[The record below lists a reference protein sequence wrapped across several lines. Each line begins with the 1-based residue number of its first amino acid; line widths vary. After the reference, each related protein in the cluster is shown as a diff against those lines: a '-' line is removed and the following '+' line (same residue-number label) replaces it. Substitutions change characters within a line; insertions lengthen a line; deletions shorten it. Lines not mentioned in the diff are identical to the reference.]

1 MIYSVHEA
9 KTQFS
14 KLLDMVGEGEDVV
27 IIRHGEPAARLVVV
41 KMEEKPVLGS
51 MKGEISFKPGWEKA
65 MTDQEADDFLAGK

>member
-27 IIRHGEPAARLVVV
+27 IIRHGEPAVRPERVDNMGGDDYRHADPNVRPRLIEVGD
-41 KMEEKPVLGS
+41 E
-51 MKGEISFKPGWEKA
+51 SF
-65 MTDQEADDFLAGK
+65 DLR